1 MFSESVSIPI
11 DCTKEQYLTILEGL
25 GVTHSELDVIESMDL
40 PLIRGK
46 SVRINA
52 DKNHI
57 VQSYMFSTP
66 DLNEGNE

>member
-25 GVTHSELDVIESMDL
+25 GFANSEPDVIESMDL

-46 SVRINA
+46 TVRINA
-52 DKNHI
+52 DRNHI
-57 VQSYMFSTP
+57 VNSYSISTP
-66 DLNEGNE
+66 DL